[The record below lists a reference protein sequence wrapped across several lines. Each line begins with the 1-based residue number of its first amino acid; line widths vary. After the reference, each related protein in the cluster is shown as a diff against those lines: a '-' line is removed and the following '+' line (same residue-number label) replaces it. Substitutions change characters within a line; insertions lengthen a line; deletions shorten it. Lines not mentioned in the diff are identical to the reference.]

1 MSDYGPYLYR
11 MAYSVLHDQK
21 EAEDTTQETFIQVYK
36 SLPEYRSQGF
46 KTWITR
52 ICINK
57 AIDCKRRRVR
67 RREEEWESEEV
78 LKHIPSSDEGTLDRV
93 LRQERIQRVV
103 SRINELP
110 DSHREIVTA
119 FYVKEQSYEQIA
131 ADQSI
136 AVKTVESRLYRARHW
151 MREHWKGED
160 WS

>member
-1 MSDYGPYLYR
+1 

-21 EAEDTTQETFIQVYK
+21 EAEDTAQETFIQVYK

-52 ICINK
+52 ICLNK
-57 AIDCKRRRVR
+57 AIDCKRRRAR
-67 RREEEWESEEV
+67 RREDEWESVEM
-78 LKHIPSSDEGTLDRV
+78 LQHIPSSEEDTLDSLVRK
-93 LRQERIQRVV
+93 ERIQRVA

-119 FYVKEQSYEQIA
+119 FYLREQSYEQIA

-151 MREHWKGED
+151 MREHWKEED

>member
-1 MSDYGPYLYR
+1 MNDYGPYLYR

-21 EAEDTTQETFIQVYK
+21 EAEDTAQETFIQVYK

-52 ICINK
+52 ICLNK
-57 AIDCKRRRVR
+57 AIDCKRRRAR
-67 RREEEWESEEV
+67 RREDEWESVEM
-78 LKHIPSSDEGTLDRV
+78 LQHIPSSEEDALDSLVRK
-93 LRQERIQRVV
+93 ERIQRVA

-119 FYVKEQSYEQIA
+119 FYLREQSYEQIA

-151 MREHWKGED
+151 MREHWKEED